1 MKKVLF
7 FDIDGTLL
15 NSELKIPEGV
25 KRELKRL
32 KEAGYYLFVASGRP
46 LAFISNQII
55 EAGFNGFVLCNG
67 AHVELNH
74 EIIYEN
80 RIPYEKVNDLMNLLE
95 NVDCEY
101 DFETATDCYID
112 PSYKDFI
119 EFFKV
124 CDIRHEKLI
133 ISFDKEEVMHRTLK
147 IEISAKKDH
156 DKIIEYIADKF
167 YFDHHGTA
175 NSFEIC
181 ALDTSKATGVEKV
194 LEHLNID
201 KDHSYAFGDG
211 LNDSAALTLSDIGVV
226 MNESADISK
235 QMSDILL
242 LDNRLDFFQ
251 ELDSLSSSLQTLIKK
266 NIQDTVVVN
275 SSLIGFGLF
284 NWLSPS
290 NLSILHN
297 LTTLRIVL
305 RSLSIKG

>member
-101 DFETATDCYID
+101 DFETATD
-112 PSYKDFI
+112 
-119 EFFKV
+119 
-124 CDIRHEKLI
+124 IRHEKLI

-181 ALDTSKATGVEKV
+181 ALDTSKATGVQKV

-201 KDHSYAFGDG
+201 KEHSYAFGDG
-211 LNDSAALTLSDIGVV
+211 LNDLEMIKYAGHGIAMKNAVKELKDVADEVIGHVDE
-226 MNESADISK
+226 N
-235 QMSDILL
+235 
-242 LDNRLDFFQ
+242 
-251 ELDSLSSSLQTLIKK
+251 
-266 NIQDTVVVN
+266 
-275 SSLIGFGLF
+275 GLEEY
-284 NWLSPS
+284 LKT
-290 NLSILHN
+290 ID
-297 LTTLRIVL
+297 
-305 RSLSIKG
+305 